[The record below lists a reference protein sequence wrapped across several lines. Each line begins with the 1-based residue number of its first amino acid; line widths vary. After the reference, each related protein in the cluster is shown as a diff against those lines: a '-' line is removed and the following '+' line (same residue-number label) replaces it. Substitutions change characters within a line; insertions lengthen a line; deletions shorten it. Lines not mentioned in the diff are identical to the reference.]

1 MRYYQLSF
9 FLSIIFL
16 GCKTNTG
23 DIIYTSDAYSIF
35 ADRVVQGNFE
45 ARALS
50 ATHMTSNYESPA
62 NAFQD
67 ANVTFKFS
75 INGKDNEMLP
85 GVDHHLTIEAI
96 NGKSVSPVITFGS
109 TNHNWTT
116 EGEYLQPE
124 TEWTVKLDMGPVLKQ
139 FAEAGFF
146 TTPNGDKIY
155 KEDFKAVYIA
165 GNTLPMTWDFDNLKN
180 RPELELKDP
189 DGDGIFETTLML
201 NSKSDIKKI
210 DSVWKLTKDISAFP
224 QYQSPHVIADAI
236 YNMSLEEMEK
246 AVEKDS
252 TLRTGAEWAGVWTR
266 DVSYSII
273 LSMAYMQPQ
282 VAKNSLRRKVN
293 KRKRIIQDTGT
304 GGAWP
309 VSTDRM
315 IWAVAAWEIYLA
327 TGDVDWMKEAYEIIK
342 LSLEDDYKV
351 CYDKET
357 GMVKGESSFLDW
369 REQTYPKDF
378 GSSLIFESECLG
390 TNAAHYQ
397 ANRVAAKM
405 AGLVGDA
412 LMAQRFE
419 TMAEKI
425 KSGMNT
431 YLWQEEKGF
440 YGQYIYGQFY
450 KPLSTKSEALGEAL
464 SVLFDVADEERQKRI
479 VSSTPVVDF
488 GISCIYPQ
496 IPGIPPYHNNGIWPF
511 VQSFWLL
518 AGAKVGNELSVME
531 SIAAIY
537 RPSALFLTNKEN
549 FVAENGDFS
558 GTVINSSNMLWSLS
572 GNIGL
577 VHKVLFGIRF
587 TEDGLT
593 FKPVVPAALQGER
606 QLSNFIYRNAV
617 LNIKVSGYG
626 DQMESIMLDG
636 VPLKDNLIPT
646 TLTGQHEVSI
656 SMNNG
661 FSGLGKINKVENHF
675 SPEMPYPGFETTPDS
690 KDVTYRWYTPKNAVA
705 YEVFRN
711 GKFYKNSKDTLI
723 TMDST
728 DLHKYH
734 VRAVDE
740 KGETSFFSHIIYR
753 TIKSHS
759 GDRNYQFVEAE
770 RFAPLSSFAAK
781 GYNGDGFIEISRT
794 KNWMVDFQ
802 VEIKEPGL
810 YAIAFKYANGNG
822 PINTENKC
830 AIRSIYINDSLM
842 GATVFPQLG
851 TNEWSAWGLTNSIQ
865 YRFMPGKQIISLRFE
880 DWNENMNGEI
890 NQALIDYITLVL
902 LEK

>member
-1 MRYYQLSF
+1 MRLCTILFLGFLSF
-9 FLSIIFL
+9 TSCKNNSGDAIFLS
-16 GCKTNTG
+16 K
-23 DIIYTSDAYSIF
+23 AYSIY
-35 ADRVVQGNFE
+35 ADRVVQDSFE
-45 ARALS
+45 ARAIS
-50 ATHMTSNYESPA
+50 ATHMVSNYEIPA
-62 NAFQD
+62 NEYQD
-67 ANVTFKFS
+67 ANITFKFS

-85 GVDHHLTIEAI
+85 GVDHHITVLAAD
-96 NGKSVSPVITFGS
+96 GKFASPVFTFGS
-109 TNHNWTT
+109 QENNST
-116 EGEYLQPE
+116 EEDEFLAPA
-124 TEWTVKLDMGPVLKQ
+124 TEWTIKLNMGPVLKQ
-139 FAEAGFF
+139 FAESGYY
-146 TTPNGDKIY
+146 TTVKGDKIY

-165 GNTLPMTWDFDNLKN
+165 GNALPMTWDFDNLKN

-189 DGDGIFETTLML
+189 DGDGIFETKLVL
-201 NSKSDIKKI
+201 NAKSDLKKI
-210 DSVWKLTKDISAFP
+210 DTVWKLTKDIAAFP
-224 QYQSPHVIADAI
+224 QYQSSHVIADAI

-309 VSTDRM
+309 ISTDRM

-327 TGDVDWMKEAYEIIK
+327 TGDEDWMKEAYEIIK
-342 LSLEDDYKV
+342 NSLEDDYKV

-378 GSSLIFESECLG
+378 GGSLIFESQCLG

-405 AGLVGDA
+405 AGIQGDSSA
-412 LMAQRFE
+412 ANLFNS
-419 TMAEKI
+419 MAEKI
-425 KSGMNT
+425 RTGINT
-431 YLWQEEKGF
+431 YLWQEEKGY

-450 KPLSTKSEALGEAL
+450 KPLSSKSEALGEAL
-464 SVLFDVADEERQKRI
+464 SVIFDIADEERQQR
-479 VSSTPVVDF
+479 VVASTPVVDF
-488 GISCIYPQ
+488 GIPCIYPQ

-511 VQSFWLL
+511 VQTFWLW
-518 AGAKVGNELSVME
+518 AGAKVGNEQSVME

-549 FVAENGDFS
+549 FVAQNGDFS

-572 GNIGL
+572 GNISL

-587 TEDGLT
+587 TENGLA
-593 FKPVVPAALQGER
+593 FKPFVPSKLKGER
-606 QLSNFIYRNAV
+606 TLKNFSYRNAV
-617 LNIKVSGYG
+617 LDIELSGYG
-626 DQMESIMLDG
+626 DKIAAISIDG
-636 VPLKDNLIPT
+636 KELENGLIT
-646 TLTGQHEVSI
+646 ADLTGKHSI
-656 SMNNG
+656 KIILNNE
-661 FSGLGKINKVENHF
+661 FSHQGKINKVENRF
-675 SPEMPYPGFETTPDS
+675 SVATPYPNFDAHATDTTGNIS
-690 KDVTYRWYTPKNAVA
+690 YSWYRVEGAVA
-705 YEVFRN
+705 YEIFRD
-711 GKFYKNSKDTLI
+711 GKFYKSTKDTLI

-734 VRAVDE
+734 VRVID
-740 KGETSFFSHIIYR
+740 KMGEHSFFTHIMFQSNPGYKIY
-753 TIKSHS
+753 
-759 GDRNYQFVEAE
+759 QMVEAE
-770 RFAPLSSFAAK
+770 NVAPFSTFPSK
-781 GYNGDGFIEISRT
+781 GFHGEGFIEISKGSNRVV
-794 KNWMVDFQ
+794 NFE
-802 VEIKEPGL
+802 VEIKEGGL
-810 YAIAFKYANGNG
+810 YAINFKYANGNG

-830 AIRSIYINDSLM
+830 AIRSIYVNDSLT
-842 GATVFPQLG
+842 GAVVFPQLG
-851 TNEWSAWGLTNSIQ
+851 TNEWSAWGYSNTTSC
-865 YRFMPGKQIISLRFE
+865 RFKVGKQILSLRME

-890 NQALIDYITLVL
+890 NQALIDFMSITL

>member
-1 MRYYQLSF
+1 MKNLSWF
-9 FLSIIFL
+9 SAMIIL
-16 GCKTNTG
+16 VGCTNKEESEALFKSG
-23 DIIYTSDAYSIF
+23 AYSIY
-35 ADRVVQGNFE
+35 ADRVVQDSFE
-45 ARALS
+45 ARAIS
-50 ATHMTSNYESPA
+50 ATQMVSNYEIPA
-62 NAFQD
+62 NEFQD
-67 ANVTFKFS
+67 ANITFKFS

-85 GVDHHLTIEAI
+85 GVDHHMAVLATD
-96 NGKSVSPVITFGS
+96 GKFASPVFTFGS
-109 TNHNWTT
+109 QENNHT
-116 EGEYLQPE
+116 EEGVFLAPA
-124 TEWTVKLDMGPVLKQ
+124 TEWTIKLNMGPVLKQ
-139 FAEAGFF
+139 FAEAGFY
-146 TTPNGDKIY
+146 TTAKGDKIY
-155 KEDFKAVYIA
+155 KEDFKAVYVA
-165 GNTLPMTWDFDNLKN
+165 GNALPMTWDFDNLKN

-189 DGDGIFETTLML
+189 DGDGIFETKLVL
-201 NSKSDIKKI
+201 NAKSDLKKI
-210 DSVWKLTKDISAFP
+210 NTVWKLTKDIAAFP
-224 QYQSPHVIADAI
+224 QYQSPHVLADAI

-309 VSTDRM
+309 ISTDRM

-327 TGDVDWMKEAYEIIK
+327 TGDEDWMKEAYEIIK

-378 GSSLIFESECLG
+378 GGSLIFESQCLG

-405 AGLVGDA
+405 ARIQGDSSA
-412 LMAQRFE
+412 SNLFNTQ
-419 TMAEKI
+419 AEKI
-425 KSGMNT
+425 RTGINT
-431 YLWQEEKGF
+431 YLWQEEKGY

-450 KPLSTKSEALGEAL
+450 KPLSSKSEALGEAL
-464 SVLFDVADEERQKRI
+464 SVIFDIADEERQQR
-479 VSSTPVVDF
+479 VVASTPVVNF
-488 GISCIYPQ
+488 GIPCIYPQ

-511 VQSFWLL
+511 VQTFWLW
-518 AGAKVGNELSVME
+518 AGAKVGNEQSVME

-549 FVAENGDFS
+549 FVAQNGDFS

-572 GNIGL
+572 GNISL

-587 TEDGLT
+587 AENGLT
-593 FKPVVPAALQGER
+593 FKPFVPTKLKGER
-606 QLSNFIYRNAV
+606 TLKNFRYRNAV
-617 LNIKVSGYG
+617 LDLELSGCG
-626 DQMESIMLDG
+626 DKIAAISMDG
-636 VPLKDNLIPT
+636 KELENGLIPAD
-646 TLTGQHEVSI
+646 LTGKHSI
-656 SMNNG
+656 KIIMNNE
-661 FSGLGKINKVENHF
+661 FSHQGKINKVENRF
-675 SPEMPYPGFETTPDS
+675 SVATPYPNFEADATGNIS
-690 KDVTYRWYTPKNAVA
+690 YSWYPVEGAVA
-705 YEVFRN
+705 YEIFRN
-711 GKFYKNSKDTLI
+711 GKFYKSTTDTLL

-728 DLHKYH
+728 DLYKYH
-734 VRAVDE
+734 VRAID
-740 KGETSFFSHIIYR
+740 KMGEHSFFTHIMYQSNTGNRIY
-753 TIKSHS
+753 
-759 GDRNYQFVEAE
+759 QMVEAE
-770 RFAPLSSFAAK
+770 SVAPLSAFPSK
-781 GYNGDGFIEISRT
+781 GFHGEGFIEISKSR
-794 KNWMVDFQ
+794 NRVVNFE
-802 VEIKEPGL
+802 VEVKEAGL
-810 YAIAFKYANGNG
+810 YALAFIYANGNG

-851 TNEWSAWGLTNSIQ
+851 TNEWSAWGHSGTTQ
-865 YRFMPGKQIISLRFE
+865 VRFKPGKQTISLRLE

-890 NQALIDYITLVL
+890 NQALIDYMSLIL